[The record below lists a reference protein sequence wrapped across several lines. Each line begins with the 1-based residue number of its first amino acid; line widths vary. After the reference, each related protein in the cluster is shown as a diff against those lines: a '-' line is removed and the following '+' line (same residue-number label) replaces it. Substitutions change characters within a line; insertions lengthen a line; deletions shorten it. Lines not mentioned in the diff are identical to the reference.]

1 MSAFSNKSFSHN
13 RCVEAALPFSTVAQR
28 LLIVQLRNVKYLLK
42 KFLLDGKAAKAHERN
57 FYECF
62 FE

>member
-1 MSAFSNKSFSHN
+1 MI
-13 RCVEAALPFSTVAQR
+13 T
-28 LLIVQLRNVKYLLK
+28 VQLRNVKYLLE

-57 FYECF
+57 FYECL